1 MKKLLFLLIAAL
13 TVFFL
18 AACTANEDAGKDPE
32 EKEKVEEP
40 AETGDTTDDETTM
53 DEKVLRLNNSTEPSS
68 LDPSIG
74 FDAVSWD
81 PLNNLMEGLTRLD
94 KDHQAAEGVA
104 EDWNITEDGLTYTFT
119 LREDAKWSNG
129 DPVVAADFEFAWKY
143 MLNPETAS
151 AAAFLGYFIE
161 GAEAYNSGE
170 GSVDDVKVTAV
181 DEKTLEV
188 VLAQPT
194 GFFLDVLTNP
204 AFFPINHKVAEANPD
219 WHTEAETYV
228 GNGPFKLESWSHDE
242 EMVFVKNEHYW
253 DAATVKLDK
262 VHFAMVNDSNTQ
274 YQMFEAGDLDTAGIP
289 PELSDQLIEGDNVF
303 IGPYGGLEFFRF
315 NLEMEPFQNKK
326 IRQAFSYAVN
336 RDDIAQFVVK
346 NGVEPAYGF
355 INPGYTS
362 PTGEDFRDVNG
373 DLVGFDPDKAKQL
386 LEEGMAEEGYD
397 ELPPITLSYNTS
409 DTNKAVAEAL
419 HGMFNEHLG
428 VEVTLENQEWNV
440 FSEAQKAL
448 ELQFSRS
455 SFINDYNDP
464 VNFLESFITDSY
476 MNRTGFSSAE
486 YDELIQK
493 GKSAT
498 NEEERWQALY
508 DAEKLLADEM
518 IAIPIRYYNTVVLE
532 ADGIE
537 GILRHPVGY
546 FDLKYAD
553 KK

>member
-1 MKKLLFLLIAAL
+1 MKKFLFLLFAVL
-13 TVFFL
+13 TVVVL
-18 AACTANEDAGKDPE
+18 AACTASEDTDGEDPTE
-32 EKEKVEEP
+32 NVDEP
-40 AETGDTTDDETTM
+40 DGDDNGETADADG
-53 DEKVLRLNNSTEPSS
+53 KVLRLNNGTEPTS

-94 KDHQAAEGVA
+94 SDHRAGPGTAETW
-104 EDWNITEDGLTYTFT
+104 DISDDGLTYTFH

-129 DPVVAADFEFAWKY
+129 DPVVAEDFVYAWKY
-143 MLNPETAS
+143 MLDPETGS
-151 AAAFLGYFIE
+151 PAAFLGYFIE

-170 GSVDDVKVTAV
+170 GSADDVKVTAK

-204 AFFPINHKVAEANPD
+204 AFFPINHQVAQDNPKWHAEAD
-219 WHTEAETYV
+219 TFV
-228 GNGPFKLESWSHDE
+228 GNGPFKLESWKHDE
-242 EMVFVKNEHYW
+242 EMVFAKNEHYW
-253 DAATVKLDK
+253 DADVVKLDK
-262 VHFAMVNDSNTQ
+262 VHFAMINDSNTQ
-274 YQMFEAGDLDTAGIP
+274 YQMFQSGDLDTASIP
-289 PELSDQLIEGDNVF
+289 PELSDQLIDGDNVF
-303 IGPYGGLEFFRF
+303 IGPYGGLEFYRF
-315 NLEMEPFQNKK
+315 NLTMEPFQNKK
-326 IRQAFSYAVN
+326 IRQAFAYAVN
-336 RDDIAQFVVK
+336 REDIAQYVVK
-346 NGVEPAYGF
+346 NGVEPAFGF

-373 DLVGFDPDKAKQL
+373 DLVPFDPERAKQL

-397 ELPPITLSYNTS
+397 ELPEITLTYSTS

-419 HGMFNEHLG
+419 QSMFQEHLDVK
-428 VEVTLENQEWNV
+428 VELTNQEWNV
-440 FSEAQKAL
+440 FAEAQQAL

-476 MNRTGFSSAE
+476 MNRTGFSSEE
-486 YDELIQK
+486 YDALIAK

-498 NEEERWQALY
+498 NEEERWEALY
-508 DAEKLLADEM
+508 EAEKMLADEM
-518 IAIPIRYYNTVVLE
+518 MAFPIRYYNTVVLE
-532 ADGIE
+532 ADGVE

>member
-1 MKKLLFLLIAAL
+1 MKKFLFLLFAVL
-13 TVFFL
+13 TVVVL
-18 AACTANEDAGKDPE
+18 AACTASEDTDGEDPTE
-32 EKEKVEEP
+32 NVDEP
-40 AETGDTTDDETTM
+40 DGDDNGETADADG
-53 DEKVLRLNNSTEPSS
+53 KVLRLNNGTEPTS

-94 KDHQAAEGVA
+94 SDHRAGPGTAETW
-104 EDWNITEDGLTYTFT
+104 DISDDGLTYTFH

-129 DPVVAADFEFAWKY
+129 DPVVAEDFVYAWKY
-143 MLNPETAS
+143 MLDPETGS
-151 AAAFLGYFIE
+151 PAAFLGYFIE

-170 GSVDDVKVTAV
+170 GSADDVKVTAK

-204 AFFPINHKVAEANPD
+204 AFFPINHQVAQDNPKWHAEAD
-219 WHTEAETYV
+219 TFV
-228 GNGPFKLESWSHDE
+228 GNGPFKLESWKHDE
-242 EMVFVKNEHYW
+242 EMVFAKNEHYW
-253 DAATVKLDK
+253 DADVVKLDK
-262 VHFAMVNDSNTQ
+262 VHFAMINDSNTQ
-274 YQMFEAGDLDTAGIP
+274 YQMFQSGDLDTASIP
-289 PELSDQLIEGDNVF
+289 PELSDQLIDGDNVF
-303 IGPYGGLEFFRF
+303 IGPYGGLEFYRF
-315 NLEMEPFQNKK
+315 NLTMEPFQNKK
-326 IRQAFSYAVN
+326 IRQAFAYAVN
-336 RDDIAQFVVK
+336 REDIAQYVVK
-346 NGVEPAYGF
+346 NGVEPAFGF

-373 DLVGFDPDKAKQL
+373 DLVPFDPERAKQL

-397 ELPPITLSYNTS
+397 ELPEITLTYSTS

-419 HGMFNEHLG
+419 QSMFQEHLDVK
-428 VEVTLENQEWNV
+428 VELTNQEWNV
-440 FSEAQKAL
+440 FAEAQQAL

-476 MNRTGFSSAE
+476 MNRTGFSSEE
-486 YDELIQK
+486 YDALIAK

-498 NEEERWQALY
+498 DEEERWEALY
-508 DAEKLLADEM
+508 EAEKMLADEM
-518 IAIPIRYYNTVVLE
+518 MAFPIRYYNTVVLE
-532 ADGIE
+532 ANGVE

-553 KK
+553 KN